1 MMGFRRAPPDGGICR
16 VSEWTAK
23 GTVKVWEKIPTG
35 FMYNIGFQ
43 KGTEVI
49 SLVLSILPVL
59 NLFLPAAVQSFQL
72 CLILE
77 APNTLF

>member
-1 MMGFRRAPPDGGICR
+1 
-16 VSEWTAK
+16 
-23 GTVKVWEKIPTG
+23 
-35 FMYNIGFQ
+35 MYNIGFQ

-77 APNTLF
+77 APNTLFWAQCQRWRHGFRSLQGAVIWAILEELHPRVS